1 MTAAIIALII
11 SLGIITSPAD
21 LDNLTQD
28 QQEQIDTILNTD
40 INDM

>member
-28 QQEQIDTILNTD
+28 QQEQIDAIVDTD
-40 INDM
+40 ITNM